1 MNCKDMINL
10 KKLNNVLSLKAGK
23 KGLNHV
29 IRWIYFA
36 DCLECV
42 QREYKI
48 TNYIHGGE
56 FVILTNRS
64 VTDNNTKLM
73 TLVSTMQENDI
84 AALGINEGQI
94 SDELIEYCNTK
105 NLPLFELPE
114 KFPLIDL
121 SQILCQELVKEESNK
136 SSMEQLFSSILNS
149 EFINKDNILS
159 QARALNICMTGK
171 LSIVEIAFEK
181 DEDNS
186 GDESML
192 DLGQKIKRIINME
205 LSSFEKILILPQMDS
220 VLLLYPIEK
229 IGEEKTKK
237 ILLHILNKIEKNCQV
252 VANIGVGNET
262 EYLEDIK
269 ISRKE
274 AAAAIRIARQSKN
287 SSNHIHFY
295 KDQGVYTLISSVTD
309 VRLLDQFVEN
319 HIGALIRADEL
330 NESNLC
336 ETLEN
341 YIHHNCNVKETAA
354 DMYIH
359 RNTMNYR
366 LKKIHEV
373 LGYDFDTV
381 ENCISI
387 KLAFIIRDYRKWRKL
402 S

>member
-1 MNCKDMINL
+1 MNL
-10 KKLNNVLSLKAGK
+10 KNLKTVLSLKAGEE
-23 KGLNHV
+23 GLNHG

-36 DCLECV
+36 DCLQCV

-64 VTDNNTKLM
+64 VTDNNKKLM

-94 SDELIEYCNTK
+94 SDELIEYCDNN

-114 KFPLIDL
+114 EFPLIDL
-121 SQILCQELVKEESNK
+121 SQILCQELVKEESNR
-136 SSMEQLFSSILNS
+136 SSKEQLFSTILNS
-149 EFINKDNILS
+149 EYLNKENILS
-159 QARALNICMTGK
+159 QAKALNICMTGK
-171 LSIVEIAFEK
+171 LSIVEIAFKKNREK
-181 DEDNS
+181 TKSN
-186 GDESML
+186 DESML
-192 DLGQKIKRIINME
+192 ELGQRIKRIINME
-205 LSSFEKILILPQMDS
+205 FSSLEKILILPQMDS

-229 IGEEKTKK
+229 IGEEKTEKV
-237 ILLHILNKIEKNCQV
+237 LSRILNRIEQSCPV
-252 VANIGVGNET
+252 VVDIGVGNET
-262 EYLEDIK
+262 DYLEDIK
-269 ISRKE
+269 ESRRE

-287 SSNHIHFY
+287 LSNHIHFY
-295 KDQGVYTLISSVTD
+295 KNQGVYSLISSISD

-319 HIGALIRADEL
+319 HIGALIRVDEL
-330 NESNLC
+330 NESKLC

-359 RNTMNYR
+359 RNTLNYR
-366 LKKIHEV
+366 LKKIREV

-381 ENCISI
+381 ENCVLI
-387 KLAFIIRDYRKWRKL
+387 KLAFVIRDYRKWRKL
-402 S
+402 N